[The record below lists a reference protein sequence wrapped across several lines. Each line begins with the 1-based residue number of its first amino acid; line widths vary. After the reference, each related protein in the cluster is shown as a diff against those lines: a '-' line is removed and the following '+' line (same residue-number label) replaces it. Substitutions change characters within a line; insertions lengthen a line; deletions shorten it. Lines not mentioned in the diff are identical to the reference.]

1 MAEYVCGECGE
12 RNEPGT
18 EFCVSCHAFLAW
30 DDVDGDGQL
39 DADSPVWTGGTR
51 AADTAPPAGRSEP
64 ESEEQVQ
71 TILVPRGEP
80 STGSPGHRAAL
91 PHPTEAADPTLGG
104 SGSAP
109 SWPRPPSPRPASRRR
124 CCCR

>member
-51 AADTAPPAGRSEP
+51 TAPPAGRSEP
-64 ESEEQVQ
+64 QAEEQVQ

-80 STGSPGHRAAL
+80 AKDRQSGTGSAPSPA
-91 PHPTEAADPTLGG
+91 TEPADPTLGRFRVG
-104 SGSAP
+104 SELP
-109 SWPRPPSPRPASRRR
+109 RPRWPRPANRPPS
-124 CCCR
+124 CCR

>member
-30 DDVDGDGQL
+30 EDVDGDGQL

-51 AADTAPPAGRSEP
+51 AADPAPPTGRTEP
-64 ESEEQVQ
+64 EGEEQVQ

-80 STGSPGHRAAL
+80 PQDPRSAAARHSRADRGRRSHPGAV
-91 PHPTEAADPTLGG
+91 PDQHP
-104 SGSAP
+104 SG
-109 SWPRPPSPRPASRRR
+109 RGHGRRR
-124 CCCR
+124 GR

>member
-51 AADTAPPAGRSEP
+51 AADTAPPTGRSEP
-64 ESEEQVQ
+64 ECEEQVQ

-80 STGSPGHRAAL
+80 PTGTRPAGPPL
-91 PHPTEAADPTLGG
+91 PSRPRPPTPPSGG

-109 SWPRPPSPRPASRRR
+109 SWPRPPSPRPASRPR